1 MNNVHTPRYDVGSRA
16 RLVCISRRGRSTDR
30 PTGLFPIT
38 GTAPATLSRY
48 RARVGERVR
57 PAREGK
63 GGPDTEALFVS
74 ASVDCRRRCSSPF
87 APLCPIC
94 FTRVSPRN
102 RVIRVR
108 ESPVQQGRGDRNV
121 SRVKNSTDLL
131 GCNSPPF
138 IPPIA
143 DQEASERVAHD
154 ATGVTLRRSNKSVFD
169 ENVVNKIRNSRMA
182 NKLFFS
188 TLNLYK

>member
-74 ASVDCRRRCSSPF
+74 ASVDCRRRCSSPL

-108 ESPVQQGRGDRNV
+108 E
-121 SRVKNSTDLL
+121 RVLFNRVVGTEMCL
-131 GCNSPPF
+131 GLKTRLTYL
-138 IPPIA
+138 A
-143 DQEASERVAHD
+143 
-154 ATGVTLRRSNKSVFD
+154 VTHHRLFRRSPIGRHPK
-169 ENVVNKIRNSRMA
+169 E
-182 NKLFFS
+182 
-188 TLNLYK
+188 